1 MLPMKRGKTMV
12 RFPSRDSDDSDGSE
26 GIDSGSEHESSDR
39 STDGSEST
47 GSLDDFV
54 VSDQDNVSDD
64 QVFGVNGHD
73 GVNDS
78 PSDTAERIPRRSL
91 STEQD
96 NGQDTSTSL
105 SKALGK
111 LQDALVLLKTTINK
125 LEAERKR

>member
-1 MLPMKRGKTMV
+1 MV
-12 RFPSRDSDDSDGSE
+12 RRARFLSRDSDDSDGSE
-26 GIDSGSEHESSDR
+26 EIDSGSEYESSGH

-54 VSDQDNVSDD
+54 VSDPDNVSDV

-78 PSDTAERIPRRSL
+78 PSDTAERIPQGDL
-91 STEQD
+91 NTEQD
-96 NGQDTSTSL
+96 NGPDALASL

-111 LQDALVLLKTTINK
+111 LQDAVVLLKTTIK
-125 LEAERKR
+125 CLEAESKR